1 MHAPHFSPPHELP
14 PTRGFGFYFVLML
27 VTASALGAFWMG
39 MQPKKAQLERARE
52 VGKELAAVRVR
63 TVSPVSSPE
72 GNELSLSGELKP
84 VMEASIL
91 ARVGGYVQHW
101 HADLG
106 DSVKAGQLLAELD
119 TPELQRELARAR
131 AQLSLAEAA
140 RNLADKT
147 ARRWQELLAARTAST
162 QEADE
167 KAADFQLK
175 IAAVEAARAEVQ
187 RLEQIA
193 SFSKITAPFEGT
205 IVARGID
212 LGQLVE
218 AGGQKE
224 LYRLADLRKLR
235 VFVRVPQS
243 HARSLSAGQ
252 DAEIRVPELHGRVF
266 PARVVRMAGA
276 FDAASRTLLAE
287 LEADNAEGRLIAGG
301 YVQVRLA
308 GAHAEV
314 PLTVPATSLIFRA
327 EGAQVAVIDDQGV
340 AHFRKVQLGRDLGTM
355 VQVLEGVS
363 AQDSVVLNPPDALT
377 DGTRVERSP

>member
-1 MHAPHFSPPHELP
+1 M
-14 PTRGFGFYFVLML
+14 VLI
-27 VTASALGAFWMG
+27 TAAAGVAFWVG
-39 MQPKKAQLERARE
+39 LRPKKAQHERAE
-52 VGKELAAVRVR
+52 AVSLELARVRVR
-63 TVSPVSSPE
+63 TIHPTQAGE
-72 GNELSLSGELKP
+72 AHELSLSGEMKP

-91 ARVGGYVQHW
+91 ARVGGYVQSW

-106 DSVKAGQLLAELD
+106 DRVKAGQLLAELD

-131 AQLSLAEAA
+131 AQKSLAEAA
-140 RNLADKT
+140 RNLAEKT

-167 KAADFQLK
+167 KAADYQLK
-175 IAAVEAARAEVQ
+175 IAAVDAAAAEVQ

-193 SFSKITAPFEGT
+193 GFSKITAPFEGT
-205 IVARGID
+205 IVARGVD

-243 HARSLSAGQ
+243 HARSLSVGQ
-252 DAEIRVPELHGRVF
+252 NAEIRVPELHGKMF

-276 FDAASRTLLAE
+276 FDPASRTLLTE
-287 LEADNAEGRLIAGG
+287 LEADNSEGRLLAGS
-301 YVQVRLA
+301 YVQVRLDEA
-308 GAHAEV
+308 RGPGA
-314 PLTVPATSLIFRA
+314 LTVPATALIFRA
-327 EGAQVAVIDDQGV
+327 EGAQVAVVDETGM
-340 AHFRKVQLGRDLGTM
+340 ARFRKVSLGRDFGTT

-363 AQDSVVLNPPDALT
+363 PTDSVVLNPPDSLT
-377 DGTRVERSP
+377 DGLSVEVAQ

>member
-1 MHAPHFSPPHELP
+1 
-14 PTRGFGFYFVLML
+14 ML

-140 RNLADKT
+140 RNLAEKT

-340 AHFRKVQLGRDLGTM
+340 AHFRKVQLGRDLGTT